1 MPGNAWGANQYL
13 LCTKEQ
19 AWGTFDAAATVFT
32 WIDLFDDS
40 SVEFTKAPYSQTK
53 RRFPSNERGRRLAK
67 RFTHTF
73 SFKTLAFPDQLTTL
87 VPWATALTTVN
98 GRPTLQS
105 FTCDYFDGMEAR
117 RFLGCRINRM
127 MITCNNQ
134 TDWME
139 ITLSGIAKLQ
149 DPVFNTLAAPAS
161 SAFSSLA
168 PYSIQDSGGLVK
180 LGTSGGTVKTGY
192 SMLSCTWENLLD
204 PQHDEL
210 TTLNTLNYGGRNI
223 DASIRIRNDDNALR
237 LLYENQTALT
247 AFLKW
252 SQTTPVHS
260 LTLDLQDTTYPDG
273 RDVEKPAAGDEYQTI
288 RLQAFQ
294 SLVSG
299 TSGVATAA

>member
-1 MPGNAWGANQYL
+1 
-13 LCTKEQ
+13 
-19 AWGTFDAAATVFT
+19 
-32 WIDLFDDS
+32 
-40 SVEFTKAPYSQTK
+40 
-53 RRFPSNERGRRLAK
+53 
-67 RFTHTF
+67 
-73 SFKTLAFPDQLTTL
+73 
-87 VPWATALTTVN
+87 
-98 GRPTLQS
+98 
-105 FTCDYFDGMEAR
+105 
-117 RFLGCRINRM
+117 
-127 MITCNNQ
+127 
-134 TDWME
+134 
-139 ITLSGIAKLQ
+139 
-149 DPVFNTLAAPAS
+149 
-161 SAFSSLA
+161 
-168 PYSIQDSGGLVK
+168 
-180 LGTSGGTVKTGY
+180 
-192 SMLSCTWENLLD
+192 MLSCTWENLLD